1 MTQLL
6 ALAGFGF
13 LLGMRHATDAD
24 HVIAVT
30 TILNRSRRFLDTTLI
45 GALWGLGHTI
55 TVVIVGVLIIGFN
68 VVIPPAVGLAMEFA
82 VALML
87 IGLGILNLTGGL
99 QSVTDRFTP
108 PAPMHSH
115 DHASRSR
122 PARPPAWARIER
134 AAGRWRRR
142 RENREVPAHPAGRR
156 GLVHGLA
163 GSAAVALLVLATIED
178 TGTAMVYLL
187 IFCIGV
193 AAGMA
198 ILTTLIGLPFM
209 LSSRRST
216 QINRWLTIGSGILSL
231 TFGLRPRLRDRDPGR
246 PVHRRL
252 RLGAGLGRRA
262 GTQEERPRRAAPH
275 RALGQGLSPRRPPRV
290 PAG

>member
-55 TVVIVGVLIIGFN
+55 TVVIVGVLIIVFN
-68 VVIPPAVGLAMEFA
+68 VVIPPPVGLAMEFA

-87 IGLGILNLTGGL
+87 IALGILNLTGGL
-99 QSVTDRFTP
+99 RSVTERLTP
-108 PAPMHSH
+108 PAPLHGH
-115 DHASRSR
+115 PHEHLHAHADEQERHAHAHAHLHGHGTDPKLGLVDSFGWYQLLR
-122 PARPPAWARIER
+122 P
-134 AAGRWRRR
+134 
-142 RENREVPAHPAGRR
+142 VVV

-163 GSAAVALLVLATIED
+163 GSAAVALLVLATIQD
-178 TGTAMVYLL
+178 TGTALAYLV
-187 IFCIGV
+187 IFCVGV

-198 ILTTLIGLPFM
+198 VLTTVIGLPFM
-209 LSSRRST
+209 VSSTRSV
-216 QINRWLTIGSGILSL
+216 QINRWLTIGSGLLSL
-231 TFGLRPRLRDRDPGR
+231 AFGLLLAYEIGI
-246 PVHRRL
+246 V
-252 RLGAGLGRRA
+252 GGLFTGDFSW
-262 GTQEERPRRAAPH
+262 E
-275 RALGQGLSPRRPPRV
+275 
-290 PAG
+290 PA

>member
-1 MTQLL
+1 MSQLL

-55 TVVIVGVLIIGFN
+55 TVVIVGVLIIVFN
-68 VVIPPAVGLAMEFA
+68 VVIPPPVGLAMELA

-87 IGLGILNLTGGL
+87 IALGILNLTGSL
-99 QSVTDRFTP
+99 SSLTERLTP
-108 PAPMHSH
+108 PAPIHAH
-115 DHASRSR
+115 DHAHGGASHGHLHGHGAEPGLLAGLGRYQLLR
-122 PARPPAWARIER
+122 PI
-134 AAGRWRRR
+134 
-142 RENREVPAHPAGRR
+142 VV

-163 GSAAVALLVLATIED
+163 GSAAVALLVLATIQD
-178 TGTAMVYLL
+178 TGTAVAYLV

-198 ILTTLIGLPFM
+198 VLTTVIGLPFM
-209 LSSRRST
+209 VSGTRSAK
-216 QINRWLTIGSGILSL
+216 INRWLTIGSGLLSL
-231 TFGLRPRLRDRDPGR
+231 LFGLLLVYEIGF
-246 PVHRRL
+246 V
-252 RLGAGLGRRA
+252 GGLFTGDFRW
-262 GTQEERPRRAAPH
+262 E
-275 RALGQGLSPRRPPRV
+275 
-290 PAG
+290 PA

>member
-45 GALWGLGHTI
+45 GALWGLGHTV

-68 VVIPPAVGLAMEFA
+68 VVIPPPVGLAMEFA

-99 QSVTDRFTP
+99 RSFTERVTP
-108 PAPMHSH
+108 PAPIHAH
-115 DHASRSR
+115 DHAHAGESHAHLHGHGEHPGLVATLGRYQLIR
-122 PARPPAWARIER
+122 P
-134 AAGRWRRR
+134 
-142 RENREVPAHPAGRR
+142 VVV

-163 GSAAVALLVLATIED
+163 GSAAVALLVLATIQD
-178 TGTAMVYLL
+178 TGTAVDADMFGGTGAQSLKDR
-187 IFCIGV
+187 
-193 AAGMA
+193 MA
-198 ILTTLIGLPFM
+198 D
-209 LSSRRST
+209 
-216 QINRWLTIGSGILSL
+216 
-231 TFGLRPRLRDRDPGR
+231 LR
-246 PVHRRL
+246 
-252 RLGAGLGRRA
+252 
-262 GTQEERPRRAAPH
+262 
-275 RALGQGLSPRRPPRV
+275 
-290 PAG
+290 

>member
-68 VVIPPAVGLAMEFA
+68 IVIPPAVGLAMEFA

-87 IGLGILNLTGGL
+87 IALGLLNLTGGL
-99 QSVTDRFTP
+99 AAITERFTP
-108 PAPMHSH
+108 PAPLHAHAHAHGDGDHSH
-115 DHASRSR
+115 LHGHGAAPSLQGGIVSTFGWYQLIR
-122 PARPPAWARIER
+122 PVA
-134 AAGRWRRR
+134 
-142 RENREVPAHPAGRR
+142 V

-163 GSAAVALLVLATIED
+163 GSAAVALLVLATIQD
-178 TGTAMVYLL
+178 TGSAMAYLV
-187 IFCIGV
+187 IFCLGV

-198 ILTTLIGLPFM
+198 VLTTVIGLPFM
-209 LSSRRST
+209 LSRHRSV
-216 QINRWLTIGSGILSL
+216 QINRWLTVGSGILSL
-231 TFGLRPRLRDRDPGR
+231 GFGLLLAYEIGF
-246 PVHRRL
+246 V
-252 RLGAGLGRRA
+252 GGLFTGDFNW
-262 GTQEERPRRAAPH
+262 E
-275 RALGQGLSPRRPPRV
+275 
-290 PAG
+290 PA

>member
-68 VVIPPAVGLAMEFA
+68 VVIPPPVGLAMEFA

-99 QSVTDRFTP
+99 RSLTERLTP

-115 DHASRSR
+115 DHSHAGSPHAHLHGHGSN
-122 PARPPAWARIER
+122 EQL
-134 AAGRWRRR
+134 AGRGVVATFGWYQLVRP
-142 RENREVPAHPAGRR
+142 VAV

-163 GSAAVALLVLATIED
+163 GSAAVALLVLATIQD
-178 TGTAMVYLL
+178 TGTALAYLV
-187 IFCIGV
+187 IFCVGV

-198 ILTTLIGLPFM
+198 ILTTVIGLPFM
-209 LSSRRST
+209 LSSTKSV
-216 QINRWLTIGSGILSL
+216 QINRWLTIGSGVLSL
-231 TFGLRPRLRDRDPGR
+231 TFGLLLAYEIGI
-246 PVHRRL
+246 V
-252 RLGAGLGRRA
+252 GGLFTGDFHW
-262 GTQEERPRRAAPH
+262 E
-275 RALGQGLSPRRPPRV
+275 
-290 PAG
+290 PA

>member
-55 TVVIVGVLIIGFN
+55 TVVIVGVLIIVFN
-68 VVIPPAVGLAMEFA
+68 VVIPPPVGLAMEFA

-99 QSVTDRFTP
+99 RSFTERLTP
-108 PAPMHSH
+108 PSPLHAH
-115 DHASRSR
+115 DHAHDGASHGHLHGHGEQPGLVATLGRYQLIR
-122 PARPPAWARIER
+122 P
-134 AAGRWRRR
+134 
-142 RENREVPAHPAGRR
+142 VVV

-163 GSAAVALLVLATIED
+163 GSAAVALLVLATIQD
-178 TGTAMVYLL
+178 TGTAIVYLV

-198 ILTTLIGLPFM
+198 VLTTVIGLPFM
-209 LSSRRST
+209 VSRRRSA
-216 QINRWLTIGSGILSL
+216 QINRWLTIGSGVLSL
-231 TFGLRPRLRDRDPGR
+231 AFGLLLAYDIGI
-246 PVHRRL
+246 V
-252 RLGAGLGRRA
+252 GGLFTGDFNW
-262 GTQEERPRRAAPH
+262 E
-275 RALGQGLSPRRPPRV
+275 
-290 PAG
+290 PA

>member
-55 TVVIVGVLIIGFN
+55 TVVIVGVLIIAFN
-68 VVIPPAVGLAMEFA
+68 VVIPPPVGLAMEFA

-99 QSVTDRFTP
+99 TSLTERLTP
-108 PAPMHSH
+108 PAPIHSH
-115 DHASRSR
+115 DHAHAGGAHAHLHGHGIDERLGDRGLVATLGWYQLIR
-122 PARPPAWARIER
+122 PVA
-134 AAGRWRRR
+134 
-142 RENREVPAHPAGRR
+142 V

-163 GSAAVALLVLATIED
+163 GSAAVALLVLATIQD
-178 TGTAMVYLL
+178 TVTALAYLV

-198 ILTTLIGLPFM
+198 ILTTVIGLPFM
-209 LSSRRST
+209 LSSTKSV
-216 QINRWLTIGSGILSL
+216 QINRWLTIGSGVLSL
-231 TFGLRPRLRDRDPGR
+231 AFGLLLAYEIGI
-246 PVHRRL
+246 V
-252 RLGAGLGRRA
+252 GGLFTGDFNW
-262 GTQEERPRRAAPH
+262 E
-275 RALGQGLSPRRPPRV
+275 
-290 PAG
+290 PA

>member
-30 TILNRSRRFLDTTLI
+30 TILNRSRRFWDSTVI

-68 VVIPPAVGLAMEFA
+68 VVIPPPVGLAMEFA

-87 IGLGILNLTGGL
+87 IALGLLNLTGVARRITERL
-99 QSVTDRFTP
+99 TP
-108 PAPMHSH
+108 PAPLHGH
-115 DHASRSR
+115 RHEHLHEHAGEPETPEHAHEHAHLHGHGADPRLGGLASFGWYQLLR
-122 PARPPAWARIER
+122 PVA
-134 AAGRWRRR
+134 
-142 RENREVPAHPAGRR
+142 V

-163 GSAAVALLVLATIED
+163 GSAAVALLVLATIQD
-178 TGTAMVYLL
+178 TGAAIAYLV
-187 IFCIGV
+187 IFCLGV

-198 ILTTLIGLPFM
+198 VLTTVIGLPF
-209 LSSRRST
+209 LFAHARSE
-216 QINRWLTIGSGILSL
+216 QINRWLTA
-231 TFGLRPRLRDRDPGR
+231 
-246 PVHRRL
+246 
-252 RLGAGLGRRA
+252 GAGLLSLA
-262 GTQEERPRRAAPH
+262 F
-275 RALGQGLSPRRPPRV
+275 GLYLAYEV
-290 PAG
+290 GIVGGLFTGDFQWEPA

>member
-68 VVIPPAVGLAMEFA
+68 VVIPPPVGLAMEFA

-99 QSVTDRFTP
+99 RSLTERLTP
-108 PAPMHSH
+108 PAPMHAH
-115 DHASRSR
+115 DHAHGGTEHGHLHGHGSD
-122 PARPPAWARIER
+122 ER
-134 AAGRWRRR
+134 LAGRGVVASFGWYQLLRP
-142 RENREVPAHPAGRR
+142 VAV

-163 GSAAVALLVLATIED
+163 GSAAVALLVLATIQD
-178 TGTAMVYLL
+178 PGPALASLV
-187 IFCIGV
+187 IFCVGV

-198 ILTTLIGLPFM
+198 ILTTVIGLPFM
-209 LSSRRST
+209 LSSTKSV
-216 QINRWLTIGSGILSL
+216 QINRWLTIGSGVLSL
-231 TFGLRPRLRDRDPGR
+231 AFGLLLAYEIGI
-246 PVHRRL
+246 V
-252 RLGAGLGRRA
+252 GGLFTGDFHW
-262 GTQEERPRRAAPH
+262 E
-275 RALGQGLSPRRPPRV
+275 
-290 PAG
+290 PA

>member
-1 MTQLL
+1 MTQFL

-55 TVVIVGVLIIGFN
+55 TVVVVGVLIIVFN
-68 VVIPPAVGLAMEFA
+68 VVIPPPVGLAMEFA

-99 QSVTDRFTP
+99 SSLTDRLTP
-108 PAPMHSH
+108 PAPIHAH
-115 DHASRSR
+115 DHAHGSASHGHLHGHGEERGLVASLGRYQLIR
-122 PARPPAWARIER
+122 P
-134 AAGRWRRR
+134 
-142 RENREVPAHPAGRR
+142 VVV

-163 GSAAVALLVLATIED
+163 GSAAVALLVLATIQD
-178 TGTAMVYLL
+178 TGTAVAYLV
-187 IFCIGV
+187 IFCVGV

-198 ILTTLIGLPFM
+198 VLTTLIGLPFM
-209 LSSRRST
+209 VSGARSAR
-216 QINRWLTIGSGILSL
+216 INRWLTIGSGILSL
-231 TFGLRPRLRDRDPGR
+231 AFGLLLAYEIGI
-246 PVHRRL
+246 V
-252 RLGAGLGRRA
+252 GGLFTGDF
-262 GTQEERPRRAAPH
+262 TWE
-275 RALGQGLSPRRPPRV
+275 
-290 PAG
+290 PA